1 MHYLLNKV
9 NVTRV
14 VYTLLI
20 CCLLTPLR
28 CANTN
33 IILQTA
39 FKHSHSIFSAPPTY
53 SCDPGYASTV
63 GTKQSCCLST
73 FYLLKMI
80 LRTAHGQSAHTQYC
94 NISYF
99 KMITTTYIQSI

>member
-1 MHYLLNKV
+1 MHYLLKKV

-39 FKHSHSIFSAPPTY
+39 FKHSHFICSAPPTY
-53 SCDPGYASTV
+53 SCDPGYASAV

-73 FYLLKMI
+73 FYLLFFLLSSSRAKDD
-80 LRTAHGQSAHTQYC
+80 LANRTHMATLHIH
-94 NISYF
+94 NIA
-99 KMITTTYIQSI
+99 T